1 MAKRFKNETLE
12 ERSVRLTA
20 QRKKYADKQKVK
32 KKERVLTLRKKED
45 RLNKWEQRLQVRD
58 TKIKEWDANEEKLKE
73 KFFEALVQ
81 TGGHRGL
88 ALQAIGTTRL
98 WFKKMIAS
106 DGGFMQQVIDC
117 MEDAE
122 DTLQAIL
129 FTNAMHG
136 NSSAAREYF
145 RRTEILKA
153 KLIFE
158 QRIIQVQQEDVN
170 LDKIVAL
177 KFAIKELMISYLEL
191 KASGRDSQALQ
202 ALRQYIELLELHDV
216 SGVGEYEVLTG
227 TDLIKIIDSLG
238 IKPDTVEDISF
249 EEIADEDI
257 KKHYLDMFP
266 RDKIISDG
274 KE

>member
-1 MAKRFKNETLE
+1 MTRRHKNETQE
-12 ERSVRLTA
+12 ERSVRLAA
-20 QRKKYADKQKVK
+20 QRQKYALKKKTK
-32 KKERVLTLRKKED
+32 KKEKVLTLRRKED
-45 RLNKWEQRLQVRD
+45 RLNKWEKRLQVRD
-58 TKIKEWDANEEKLKE
+58 TRIKEWDANEEQLKE
-73 KFFEALVQ
+73 QFFNALVQ

-88 ALQAIGTTRL
+88 ALQAIGTTRA
-98 WFKKMIAS
+98 WFKKMVAT

-158 QRIIQVQQEDVN
+158 QRIIQVQQADVN

-177 KFAIKELMISYLEL
+177 KFAIKELMVSYLEL

-216 SGVGEYEVLTG
+216 SGVGDYEILTG
-227 TDLIKIIDSLG
+227 TELIKIIDSLG
-238 IKPDTVEDISF
+238 IKPDTAEDISF
-249 EEIADEDI
+249 EEIEDDDI

-266 RDKIISDG
+266 RDKIINNG
-274 KE
+274 KD